1 MAADG
6 NLYCVT
12 YPDCALWRVDPA
24 TGAGERVAKLGEGE
38 LYGRGIATEG
48 NDIVVCTTS
57 PGGVYHYDISSGA
70 LTDITPGDRSAFIAV
85 GIRDGKV
92 WATYGPRVVEF
103 TLTGE
108 VLRRWQLAG
117 SQIDTMGVLEDG
129 SVAVWMRPT
138 GHVHRLAPG
147 AEEFE
152 DLGTPAAEQ
161 EGRAL
166 ILEADGRLGGLA
178 GNGLLWSWSVAGFD
192 TDDLN
197 LSDLVGSTVV
207 QHLCVMPNG
216 MVATSGTDV
225 HIHRRPRSGERAVRV
240 PFAGTP
246 MRLAYGDEALWA
258 ATYPRT
264 EVYRIQPGTWR
275 TERVGTI
282 GNGQYRPYAM
292 HYDEARN
299 ALVIAT
305 EPSSIPAGGAVTV
318 VDLAS
323 REFTSWVAPLGG
335 QAVIHATAGERTFVS
350 GGLSDEPPLVGE
362 IDLDTGEVAWTV
374 APLPH
379 LRTIESTVLHEGLL
393 YGVARGNEWFA
404 IDVDSHQVV
413 HTGWLSGTHS
423 YGNVAVQQGRVVLPT
438 HRSLVFELDVNKRD
452 AQVLA
457 EGGEESWR
465 RPPQFG
471 FDRRGTDAWGLSDLR
486 LARWD
491 LSGDHLP
498 RCVGLERR
506 TRGLVEPGPGIR
518 GMGPVSDRLP
528 DRPESQGASVQLWHR
543 FSADPRRL
551 PMTRA
556 SDQDRD
562 VAAEAINAAYGEG
575 RLTAWSADATMGRL
589 LSRPIVVFPPSRG
602 PSEQPLAQEPAPG
615 EDAVSAHPHP

>member
-1 MAADG
+1 MYGMVMAADG

-138 GHVHRLAPG
+138 GHVHRLAPD

-166 ILEADGRLGGLA
+166 ILEADGQLGGLA
-178 GNGLLWSWSVAGFD
+178 GNGLLWSWSAAGFD

-246 MRLAYGDEALWA
+246 MRLAYGDGALWA

-264 EVYRIQPGTWR
+264 EVYRIQPR
-275 TERVGTI
+275 QLAHRADRRHR
-282 GNGQYRPYAM
+282 QRPVPPIR
-292 HYDEARN
+292 H
-299 ALVIAT
+299 ALRRGP
-305 EPSSIPAGGAVTV
+305 ECHGDRHRTV
-318 VDLAS
+318 VDS
-323 REFTSWVAPLGG
+323 GRRCRHGG
-335 QAVIHATAGERTFVS
+335 RS
-350 GGLSDEPPLVGE
+350 G
-362 IDLDTGEVAWTV
+362 
-374 APLPH
+374 
-379 LRTIESTVLHEGLL
+379 
-393 YGVARGNEWFA
+393 
-404 IDVDSHQVV
+404 
-413 HTGWLSGTHS
+413 
-423 YGNVAVQQGRVVLPT
+423 
-438 HRSLVFELDVNKRD
+438 
-452 AQVLA
+452 
-457 EGGEESWR
+457 
-465 RPPQFG
+465 
-471 FDRRGTDAWGLSDLR
+471 
-486 LARWD
+486 
-491 LSGDHLP
+491 
-498 RCVGLERR
+498 
-506 TRGLVEPGPGIR
+506 
-518 GMGPVSDRLP
+518 
-528 DRPESQGASVQLWHR
+528 
-543 FSADPRRL
+543 
-551 PMTRA
+551 
-556 SDQDRD
+556 
-562 VAAEAINAAYGEG
+562 
-575 RLTAWSADATMGRL
+575 
-589 LSRPIVVFPPSRG
+589 
-602 PSEQPLAQEPAPG
+602 QP
-615 EDAVSAHPHP
+615 